1 MHVIPVDTPIG
12 QMEPAPITSL
22 PIHMQGAADR
32 IQAFWT
38 CDDAYVLRIAGENG
52 QDARWYTIAD
62 EGAENVAEAASEAER
77 LALGALLADIIPLGG
92 HRVTFPVGST
102 GRRVYRVW
110 RSNKGAN
117 SAAGSRIRI
126 LGVRAARSRRLPA

>member
-1 MHVIPVDTPIG
+1 MHVVAVDAPIG

-22 PIHMQGAADR
+22 SIHMDWQDDQLSAFFAADDSYYVRAEGAAGIR
-32 IQAFWT
+32 WFRLEAEPT
-38 CDDAYVLRIAGENG
+38 DAVVV
-52 QDARWYTIAD
+52 DAETTD
-62 EGAENVAEAASEAER
+62 AER

-92 HRVTFPVGST
+92 HRVAFPVGST

-110 RSNKGAN
+110 RGAKGAN
-117 SAAGSRIRI
+117 GKTRI